1 MVSSHNIVFI
11 LYHQRTEIT
20 TPNPFSTR
28 SSTIRSRILL
38 HYTSCPPRCQ
48 SPQTQ
53 LICRAALLCS
63 AMPVNEKSRCSAGGT
78 WTSGGAAGEG
88 RPVVVPISRSEA
100 VRAEG
105 AEVARMVFS
114 LLYRA
119 PCKKSRGKVLKNG
132 ARKGRESF
140 PSFWDNSLLSGP
152 RGSRRGPGLQGAAS
166 RGSR

>member
-1 MVSSHNIVFI
+1 MCRLSACLIDS
-11 LYHQRTEIT
+11 
-20 TPNPFSTR
+20 
-28 SSTIRSRILL
+28 IRSRFLL

-63 AMPVNEKSRCSAGGT
+63 AMPVNGKSCCSADGT

-88 RPVVVPISRSEA
+88 RLIVDIFTRSEA

-105 AEVARMVFS
+105 VDVARMGFS
-114 LLYRA
+114 LLYRT
-119 PCKKSRGKVLKNG
+119 PCKKSRGKILKNG
-132 ARKGRESF
+132 ARKGRDPV
-140 PSFWDNSLLSGP
+140 PSFLKNSLLSGP
-152 RGSRRGPGLQGAAS
+152 RGSKRGPGLRGAAS